1 MLHSSQLNWYG
12 CSLMNDVTQILLN
25 WSNESE
31 NGRGQVVAALYDE
44 LRHNAA
50 RHLSK
55 ESNQPDLQPTMLVN
69 EAYMRLVNINRIDLS
84 GRTHFFGLAG
94 KIMREILV
102 DEARRMRAKKR
113 DVALKTQFSDDVV
126 NDDVPVSDILELDE
140 LLKGLEEIDPLY
152 VQLFEARAFAGM
164 TIEET
169 AEALGI
175 GTATVKR
182 KWKVAMAWIN
192 EHHGDAVG

>member
-1 MLHSSQLNWYG
+1 ME
-12 CSLMNDVTQILLN
+12 DVTQILMN
-25 WSNESE
+25 WSNEPE
-31 NGRGQVVAALYDE
+31 NQRGQVVAALYDD
-44 LRHNAA
+44 LRRNAA
-50 RHLSK
+50 RHIYK
-55 ESNQPDLQPTMLVN
+55 DGERPDLQPTMLVN

-113 DVALKTQFSDDVV
+113 DIALQTQFDDEAV
-126 NDDVPVSDILELDE
+126 NDDLPVSDILELDE
-140 LLKGLEEIDPLY
+140 LLVGLEEVDPLY

-169 AEALGI
+169 ADALGI

-182 KWKVAMAWIN
+182 KWKVVVAWIKEN
-192 EHHGDAVG
+192 HGVDS

>member
-1 MLHSSQLNWYG
+1 MSTH
-12 CSLMNDVTQILLN
+12 MNDVTEILLN

-31 NGRGQVVAALYDE
+31 NDRGQVVAALYDE
-44 LRHNAA
+44 LKQNAA
-50 RHLSK
+50 RHLHR
-55 ESNQPDLQPTMLVN
+55 ENNQPDLHPTVLVN

-113 DVALKTQFSDDVV
+113 DVALKTQFEDDIV
-126 NDDVPVSDILELDE
+126 NDDLPVSDILELDE
-140 LLKGLEEIDPLY
+140 LLKGLEEIDPVY
-152 VQLFEARAFAGM
+152 MQLFEARAFAGM

-169 AEALGI
+169 ADALGM

-182 KWKVAMAWIN
+182 KWKVVMAWIKEN
-192 EHHGDAVG
+192 HGNPP